1 MNAIKPKTTRVA
13 WSDGFARGAAHASWL
28 ALALCVIAAS
38 VQPALTCAQC
48 IDEAIRDELNAR
60 RKYRGVQKRLFQ
72 KAGRHESSA
81 MGGLYAADLL
91 SSSYMLQGAY
101 TFHFVEEL
109 GLEASFAYTRAQSA
123 LVEVV
128 EQDTSFTALRLD
140 TPVYIYQGHL
150 LWSLAYGKVRWF
162 SGSVSRFDVHLAL
175 GGGVTDNQ
183 SAEGLTLSGGLGFKF
198 LFGQWLALRMDVRD
212 QMLSQELLGV
222 SNVVH
227 NLAATLGFSVF
238 VPFES

>member
-1 MNAIKPKTTRVA
+1 VNAIKPKTSRFA
-13 WSDGFARGAAHASWL
+13 WSGGIARRGDAVPRCDTAHALWL
-28 ALALCVIAAS
+28 ALVLCIAPAAL
-38 VQPALTCAQC
+38 QPAVTRAQC

-72 KAGRHESSA
+72 KAGRHEISA

-91 SSSYMLQGAY
+91 SSSYLLQGAY

-109 GLEASFAYTRAQSA
+109 GLEASFAYTRARSE
-123 LVEVV
+123 LV
-128 EQDTSFTALRLD
+128 D
-140 TPVYIYQGHL
+140 
-150 LWSLAYGKVRWF
+150 
-162 SGSVSRFDVHLAL
+162 
-175 GGGVTDNQ
+175 VTDNQ
-183 SAEGLTLSGGLGFKF
+183 TAEGLTLSGGLGFKF
-198 LFGQWLALRMDVRD
+198 LFSQWFALRMDVRD